1 MNEENIAG
9 TMFEW
14 LSMRFSTNETA
25 YNYIII
31 MVVCRYTKEKF
42 GWDKKKCDQELL
54 PVIQRLNQ
62 KKEVL

>member
-1 MNEENIAG
+1 
-9 TMFEW
+9 
-14 LSMRFSTNETA
+14 MRFSTNETA